1 MSIVKRNVL
10 IIAIVALVAIP
21 LIAAEKPQPAV
32 AAVQPTPVNTVKGK
46 LDIQFN
52 SRTQLDDSGKPKAG
66 VKDVYTFDLQVVDTA
81 IFQGTI
87 EHLPTILS
95 DTLGT
100 EKQAGVLNYN
110 LSLLV
115 ANPANLTQKRAVGKL
130 VGGVQIDKKG
140 VYNYD
145 KGTLRIAVDAAGT
158 ASGFESAFRGTA
170 AGKPPKSSSTLSR
183 IKKQAQTMTRKVQ
196 GKTVKLVVTDY
207 DIMTLNGLVLAAGPV
222 KTYPETTV
230 NGEMLYDYER
240 SAWYFRGLTM
250 TYQMDGK
257 PVTDKLTGNIKWVES
272 PQRKTNGEGEYQF
285 DVRFNEPE
293 EKAGETAVFQPVD
306 DEAAF
311 FAVDKTMP
319 SLTGTA
325 KYKDQMRG
333 ETVASSAVSID
344 LTGNNLNKQQ
354 VMNATKLI
362 WLVAVVPV
370 NAE

>member
-1 MSIVKRNVL
+1 MNIVKRSVLVTAVLAL
-10 IIAIVALVAIP
+10 IIALP
-21 LIAAEKPQPAV
+21 LS
-32 AAVQPTPVNTVKGK
+32 AAVQPKPANPVNTVKGK

-52 SRTQLDDSGKPKAG
+52 SRIQLDDSGKPKAG

-95 DTLGT
+95 DTLGM

-110 LSLLV
+110 LNLLV
-115 ANPANLTQKRAVGKL
+115 ANPANLSQKRAVGKL
-130 VGGVQIDKKG
+130 VGGVQIDKNG

-158 ASGFESAFRGTA
+158 AAGFESAFRGTA
-170 AGKPPKSSSTLSR
+170 AGKPPKTSSTLAK
-183 IKKQAQTMTRKVQ
+183 IKKQAQTLTRKVQ

-222 KTYPETTV
+222 KTYPDTTV

-250 TYQMDGK
+250 TYQVDGK
-257 PVTDKLTGNIKWVES
+257 PVTDKLTGNIKWIES

-293 EKAGETAVFQPVD
+293 EKSGETAVFQPVD

-333 ETVASSAVSID
+333 ETVASSAVAID